1 MGFWKIDNPESFY
14 EIHTVYNNEDKLVVR
29 IDDNVGSIIV
39 KTTDNNPPIGIDEDN
54 IEGVELFCLKNN
66 VEEIIQVEKS
76 SCFHGYYFENVSDEE
91 QSEILDGLRNE
102 DEVDF
107 LVYKLGWQT
116 LGAELWLHGPLSIK
130 KETKN
135 IAFYRGK

>member
-14 EIHTVYNNEDKLVVR
+14 EIHTVYSKDDKLVVR

-39 KTTDNNPPIGIDEDN
+39 KTTDGNPPIGIDEDN

-66 VEEIIQVEKS
+66 VEEIVPVEIS
-76 SCFHGYYFENVSDEE
+76 SWFHGYYFENMSGEE

-102 DEVDF
+102 DEIDF
-107 LVYKLGWQT
+107 LVYKLGWQSLT
-116 LGAELWLHGPLSIK
+116 SELWLHGPLSIK

-135 IAFYRGK
+135 VSFYRRK